1 MNKLINEAKRMQEL
15 AGINEVVVRLNSPI
29 KPELIDYVDE
39 LFNMSVEEEEG
50 FQSGVWEQDEYTDTD
65 AYDNAEMFFAL
76 QKHLGANGGKYTVEG
91 NPNIDL
97 SLLPNGDIK
106 WEANVT
112 FE

>member
-1 MNKLINEAKRMQEL
+1 MTKLINEAKRLQEL

-39 LFNMSVEEEEG
+39 LFNMSVEEEDG

-65 AYDNAEMFFAL
+65 AYDDTEMFFAL